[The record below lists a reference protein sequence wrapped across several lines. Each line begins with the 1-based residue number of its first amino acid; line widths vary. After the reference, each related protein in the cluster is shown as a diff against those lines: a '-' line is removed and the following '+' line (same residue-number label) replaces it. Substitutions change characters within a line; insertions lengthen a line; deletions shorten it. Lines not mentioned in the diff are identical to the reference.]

1 MTRIALANKLLTTL
15 GKLDEQICADF
26 SQMDW
31 WDYLAMNLWKLGNN
45 KNFVGIIWQKLHL
58 PRWEENLKLAQTLQW
73 GGFDDGVDGG
83 KFNLWSQ
90 EELERVK

>member
-1 MTRIALANKLLTTL
+1 MNRFV
-15 GKLDEQICADF
+15 QIF
-26 SQMDW
+26 HRWTGEIIQ
-31 WDYLAMNLWKLGNN
+31 LWIFGNPAKLGNN